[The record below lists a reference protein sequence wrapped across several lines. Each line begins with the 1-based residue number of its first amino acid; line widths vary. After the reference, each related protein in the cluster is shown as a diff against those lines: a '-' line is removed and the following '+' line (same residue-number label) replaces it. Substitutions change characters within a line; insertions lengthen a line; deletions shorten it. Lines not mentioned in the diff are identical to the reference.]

1 MNILKKFLAFVCIVF
16 AIMGALEFV
25 FDEIEYTSQSERE
38 EWWAGKK
45 YKHYR
50 FTSFD
55 EESRVCG
62 CRYGPGKTFNYQY
75 SLFGSKTPSEDQRIF
90 NIAAGMVTILP
101 ILALVFLKSA
111 ANAEKKRKKKIKEKR
126 QKRKAAKKKAL
137 EIEDELFG

>member
-25 FDEIEYTSQSERE
+25 FDEIEYTSQSEDE
-38 EWWAGKK
+38 ERWAGKK

-50 FTSFD
+50 FTSYGGF
-55 EESRVCG
+55 S
-62 CRYGPGKTFNYQY
+62 RYGPGKTFNRYY

-101 ILALVFLKSA
+101 IFALLFLKSA
-111 ANAEKKRKKKIKEKR
+111 ANAEKKRKNKIKEKR